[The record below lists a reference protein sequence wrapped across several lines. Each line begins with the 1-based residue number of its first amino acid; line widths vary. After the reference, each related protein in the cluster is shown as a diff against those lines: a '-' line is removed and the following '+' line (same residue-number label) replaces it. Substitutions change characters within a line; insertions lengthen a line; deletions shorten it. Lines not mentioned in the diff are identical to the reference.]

1 MMNPNNLYFTNEP
14 NCGGTNL
21 FCNKKISQ
29 SEDEEGEKVYVG
41 LL

>member
-1 MMNPNNLYFTNEP
+1 MNLIVEELIF
-14 NCGGTNL
+14 